1 MRSHTW
7 KFGERQMA
15 VQSTARIESEK
26 NEPIVRM
33 TRDSATQVRVLCATD
48 LSPRSQ
54 RAVARAMRLGRQLD
68 AQLIMLHVI
77 DPAEYASD
85 SMHARDEIARQLSAV
100 GVDTRREPEIRVRTG
115 NYVEGI
121 AAVAREADTD
131 IIILGAQ
138 GRRSLAPLV
147 GTSAERITAL
157 AGRPAL
163 IVNQESH
170 RRYDAVVIA
179 AELSDAFVQVVR
191 VASSLMLL
199 DAERVSIVHR
209 LELPRGPLF
218 AFDALAAGRNL
229 EAWEKAAKARVLRHL
244 DAAGVES
251 SRARIIFQ
259 QAPPIRAMRRVIRSV
274 KAGLVIVGAK
284 DRSIFSRA
292 MWGNLANDAL
302 RKLECDILVA
312 APKVESVAGTVKQDM
327 ASQRID
333 LRPRELRLS

>member
-1 MRSHTW
+1 MS
-7 KFGERQMA
+7 
-15 VQSTARIESEK
+15 VQSTGRIASERI
-26 NEPIVRM
+26 EPIVRM
-33 TRDSATQVRVLCATD
+33 TRDSATRMRLLCATD
-48 LSPRSQ
+48 LSTRSQ
-54 RAVARAMRLGRQLD
+54 RAVARTMRLGSQLD

-77 DPAEYASD
+77 DPAEYAAD
-85 SMHARDEIARQLSAV
+85 SMHARNQIARQLSAV
-100 GVDTRREPEIRVRTG
+100 GVVTRREPEIRVRTG

-121 AAVAREADTD
+121 AAVARETDAD

-138 GRRSLAPLV
+138 RRRSLAPLI

-209 LELPRGPLF
+209 LEFPRGPLF
-218 AFDALAAGRNL
+218 ALDTLAAGRNL

-244 DAAGVES
+244 DAAGVEG
-251 SRARIIFQ
+251 SRFRIVFQ

-274 KAGLVIVGAK
+274 KAGLLIVGAK
-284 DRSIFSRA
+284 DRSIFTRA
-292 MWGNLANDAL
+292 IWGSLANDAL

-312 APKVESVAGTVKQDM
+312 APKVESLAGTVKQDM

-333 LRPRELRLS
+333 LKPRVLRLS